1 MTKRSAWQMRI
12 DAGATNVGT
21 ATINDGTVRR
31 TALVAAP
38 SHGTEAKRAVQA
50 LGRLPVGAM
59 NQTESRYA
67 LHLEQRKHAGEIA
80 WYVFEA
86 WKFRLADNTFYT
98 PDFVVM
104 LADGRI
110 ECHEV
115 KGHWQDDARVKIKVA
130 AYQHPVRF
138 IAVTAKPKKAG
149 GGWQVEEF

>member
-1 MTKRSAWQMRI
+1 MTKRSAWPMRI
-12 DAGATNVGT
+12 DAGATSVGT
-21 ATINDGTVRR
+21 ATINDGTGRR
-31 TALVAAP
+31 AVVVAAP
-38 SHGTEAKRAVQA
+38 SPGVEAKRTVQA
-50 LGRLPVGAM
+50 LGRLPVGSM

-67 LHLEQRKHAGEIA
+67 QHLEQRKHAGEIA
-80 WYVFEA
+80 WYGFEA

-98 PDFVVM
+98 PDFAVM
-104 LADGRI
+104 LADGRL